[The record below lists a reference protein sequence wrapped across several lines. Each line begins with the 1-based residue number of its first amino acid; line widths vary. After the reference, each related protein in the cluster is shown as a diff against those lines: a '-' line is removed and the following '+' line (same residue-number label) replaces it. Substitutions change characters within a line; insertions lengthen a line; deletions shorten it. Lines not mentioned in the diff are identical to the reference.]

1 MPVWLIPMLYVGA
14 ALFLGMAFLRFE
26 FQYLEPYSVLLSQW
40 YFTGLSTASA
50 QAVLGAIASG
60 MLSLTAIVFTVA
72 YITAQFNS
80 VAYSPRVASLFARDP
95 ALFHTFGLFNA
106 TFIFSIITLAFVDRE
121 NSNFVPKFSL
131 AIIVMLL
138 IASMI
143 VFARLVRGV
152 SDLQITNT
160 LHKIGDQGRIV
171 LHETFN
177 GLDTR
182 SGLQAKT
189 APERDLRNRPITQ
202 TLRYTGVPR
211 SIAAFDEKLLIELA
225 RRFDALIEIECA
237 VGDTLVYDTKLFDVR
252 GASEQ
257 LPERELLRAV
267 RLTEER
273 TFEQD
278 PKYPIRL
285 LVDIAIKALSPAVND
300 PTTAVQAIDQIED
313 LLRRL
318 GRRSLEDVH
327 AQDNE
332 GVVRLIYP
340 TPNWQDFLRL
350 SFDEIRQYGSG
361 SVQVMRRLRSALI
374 GVAESISDES
384 RVAAVARY
392 ITQLNLGISR
402 SPLDTEDRAVA
413 SQQDRQGLGISRR
426 PSAIKS
432 VA

>member
-1 MPVWLIPMLYVGA
+1 
-14 ALFLGMAFLRFE
+14 
-26 FQYLEPYSVLLSQW
+26 
-40 YFTGLSTASA
+40 
-50 QAVLGAIASG
+50 
-60 MLSLTAIVFTVA
+60 
-72 YITAQFNS
+72 
-80 VAYSPRVASLFARDP
+80 
-95 ALFHTFGLFNA
+95 
-106 TFIFSIITLAFVDRE
+106 
-121 NSNFVPKFSL
+121 
-131 AIIVMLL
+131 
-138 IASMI
+138 
-143 VFARLVRGV
+143 
-152 SDLQITNT
+152 
-160 LHKIGDQGRIV
+160 
-171 LHETFN
+171 
-177 GLDTR
+177 
-182 SGLQAKT
+182 
-189 APERDLRNRPITQ
+189 
-202 TLRYTGVPR
+202 LRYTGVPR